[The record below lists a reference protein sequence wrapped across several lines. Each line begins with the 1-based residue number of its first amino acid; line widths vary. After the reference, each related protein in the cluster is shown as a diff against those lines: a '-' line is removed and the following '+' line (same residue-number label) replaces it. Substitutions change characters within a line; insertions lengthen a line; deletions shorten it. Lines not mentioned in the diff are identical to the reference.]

1 MGQFH
6 ALPVATIHQV
16 SVALQIEKT
25 SGPARTGR
33 LLTPHA
39 EIETPVFMPVGT
51 VASVKGVPQD
61 ILEDL
66 GAQIVLG
73 NTYHLYLRPGIETV
87 RRMGGLHGFM
97 SWHRAILTDSGGFQV
112 FSLSELRKI
121 NEDGV
126 TFRSHLDGSSHFFS
140 PESAME
146 AQIGLGADIIMA
158 FDECT
163 EYPADESR
171 ARTSMEMTAR
181 WAARS
186 KKYFEE
192 HKNEVPWGN
201 REYVGTAAI
210 GRPGERKRADREAEF
225 SSAGQPKAAVPTES
239 EQAQSLFGIVQG
251 GMDRAL
257 RKESAERTVE
267 IGFPGYAIGGLSV
280 GEPREL
286 TREIV
291 ESTLEHLPPDKPR
304 YLMGVG
310 TPEEIVEYAGLGVD
324 MMDCVLPTRA
334 ARHGLLF
341 TSEGKVSIK
350 QARYAQ
356 DAGPLDPN
364 CSCRV
369 CERYSRAYLR
379 HLYASNEVLAQVLN
393 TIHNLSFYLDTMK
406 RVRHSISLGKES
418 GFLSSVWSRPKP

>member
-1 MGQFH
+1 M
-6 ALPVATIHQV
+6 ALEFSI
-16 SVALQIEKT
+16 SKT
-25 SGPARTGR
+25 NAKARRGR

-51 VASVKGVPQD
+51 AASVKGVPQD
-61 ILEDL
+61 TLEEL
-66 GAQIVLG
+66 GAQIILG

-87 RRMGGLHGFM
+87 RKMGGLHGFM
-97 SWHRAILTDSGGFQV
+97 AWNRAILTDSGGFQV
-112 FSLSELRKI
+112 FSLSELRKVS
-121 NEDGV
+121 EAGV

-158 FDECT
+158 LDECT
-163 EYPADESR
+163 EYPAER
-171 ARTSMEMTAR
+171 ARIRESMEMTAR

-186 KKYFEE
+186 KRYFEE
-192 HKNEVPWGN
+192 HRQEVPWKQH
-201 REYVGTAAI
+201 RVPGTQYPVAAEL
-210 GRPGERKRADREAEF
+210 R
-225 SSAGQPKAAVPTES
+225 SAGQPGAAVPTCPD
-239 EQAQSLFGIVQG
+239 QAQSIFGIVQG

-257 RKESAERTVE
+257 RKESAERTIE

-291 ESTLEHLPPDKPR
+291 ESTLEHLPKDKPR

-310 TPEEIVEYAGLGVD
+310 TPEEIVEYANLGVD

-350 QARYAQ
+350 QARHGQ
-356 DAGPLDPN
+356 DEGPLDPR
-364 CSCRV
+364 CGCKV
-369 CERYSRAYLR
+369 CGRYSRAYLR
-379 HLYASNEVLAQVLN
+379 HLYASNEALAQVLN
-393 TIHNLSFYLDTMK
+393 TIHNLSFYLDTMQ
-406 RVRHSISLGKES
+406 RVRHSILLGEEYR
-418 GFLSSVWSRPKP
+418 FLSGAGLDRNLEL